1 MTRNILHIIIGFIFW
16 NYLATVMNL
25 AWGNFDLAKAFF
37 VSLLSAI
44 IGGAFGSVN
53 EWLQE
58 MISEK
63 AFSWLDIKLTSG
75 GFVAGGLLAY
85 AFCVPSWLFCL
96 AIAVVI
102 FDWLRNIFKWKL

>member
-1 MTRNILHIIIGFIFW
+1 MARNILHIIIGFIFW
-16 NYLATVMNL
+16 NYIATVTNL
-25 AWGNFDLAKAFF
+25 AWGEFDLFKSIGVIA
-37 VSLLSAI
+37 LSTI
-44 IGGAFGSVN
+44 VGGTCGSVN

-58 MISEK
+58 MISAK
-63 AFSWLDIKLTSG
+63 AFSWLDVKLTAI

-102 FDWLRNIFKWKL
+102 LDWLRIIFKWKF